1 MPAKILSGKEI
12 GQKIR
17 DNLQREIEETIP
29 KDGPRPR
36 LAVVL
41 VGDDPASHVYVR
53 NKEKAC
59 EKVGIETE
67 DYKPPADMPQEE
79 LVALVDKL
87 NADPAVNG
95 VLVQLPLPDHM
106 DEAFILERILP
117 AKDVDGFHP
126 YNLGQLVL
134 GKDVLAPATP
144 SGVMA
149 MLESAGIEVQG
160 KNVAMVGRS
169 RIVGKPL
176 AAMFTN
182 KSATVT
188 ICHSKT
194 RDLKEECRRSDI
206 VIAAIGRARMINAD
220 YVSEG
225 AVVIDVGINRVDDKL
240 VGDVDFDAVIDKVS
254 AITPVPGGVGPMT
267 ITMLLHNTLKA
278 FRFQTQESDHGSAL
292 RT

>member
-17 DNLQREIEETIP
+17 ENLQREIEETIP

-149 MLESAGIEVQG
+149 MLDSAGIEVQG